1 MTQHLRKLMN
11 PGVLAIVGASERP
24 EAIGTRVLNNLRI
37 MGFPGT
43 IYLINPRYASL
54 NGETCY
60 SSLAALPE
68 GADAAFIAVPA
79 AAGPELVEEAGRC
92 GIKAV
97 FINANGYADG
107 DAGGVALQRRIEAIA
122 KKYGIVIAGPN
133 NLGLINVHDK
143 KAMWTPRYMK
153 RVNPGPLAVISQSGS
168 IALILAEDERDLGF
182 AYLVTTGNEAGANVA
197 DYLGEV
203 ARDERVGVILMFL
216 ETIREPAKFAAAA
229 HEAARRGKRVVA
241 LKLGTSDGGRALV
254 QAHTGSLAGEDS
266 LYDAYFKALG
276 IVRVRDLDEM
286 LETAVI
292 LAGGGAPPPTRHTVI
307 VTLSGGEAALLADTG
322 EELGLAFAPLAP
334 ATLAALRPAYPP
346 YSTVGNPVDAWG
358 LGFNAERFGIV
369 LKALLAD
376 PAIGTIGFSVDA
388 PGRGGCDT
396 PYACIMAEACAEFAS
411 PDKTDKRLVFINNT
425 AGSGVN
431 PDVRKILD
439 AAGIPYLSGMRTAL
453 AAIRNMVNLPAA
465 PPAQIAM
472 PVPSREAIPAD
483 EPSRFK
489 LLAAAAVP
497 MIASEFAKSAADA
510 VAVASRIGYPV
521 VMKGIAD
528 HLPHKSDLGLVKLG
542 LGDAVAVR
550 AAYAALEAIL
560 KSNARAGSSTGIVV
574 QKTAPEG
581 IELIV
586 GIRNQ
591 EGFGSFVVAGP
602 GGVLVE
608 LTNKAS
614 VRVGPVDEATALAM
628 LEETVAGKLLRGV
641 RGKGPWDIGA
651 AAKAIAAFSCFGA
664 AHIDSLAELEINPLI
679 VGAKGEG
686 AFGVDVLLE
695 PFEKQSKENA

>member
-1 MTQHLRKLMN
+1 MKLQLDKLMN
-11 PGVLAIVGASERP
+11 PRSLAIVGVSERP

-37 MGFPGT
+37 LDFPGP
-43 IYLINPRYASL
+43 IYLVNPRYPSL
-54 NGETCY
+54 HGETCY
-60 SSLAALPE
+60 PSLAALPE
-68 GADAAFIAVPA
+68 VVDAVFIAVPA
-79 AAGPELVEEAGRC
+79 SGGPELVEEAGKC

-107 DAGGVALQRRIEAIA
+107 DLEGVALQRRLETVAEQ
-122 KKYGIVIAGPN
+122 YGIAIAGPN

-153 RVNPGPLAVISQSGS
+153 RINPGPVAVISQSGS

-197 DYLGEV
+197 DYLAEV
-203 ARDERVGVILMFL
+203 ARDDRVGVILMFL
-216 ETIREPAKFAAAA
+216 ETIREPEKFAAAA
-229 HEAARRGKRVVA
+229 REAAKRGKRVVA
-241 LKLGTSDGGRALV
+241 LKLGTSDCGRALV

-266 LYDAYFKALG
+266 LYDAYFNALG

-292 LAGGGAPPPTRHTVI
+292 LAASSVPPPTKHTVI

-322 EELGLAFAPLAP
+322 EELGLAFAPLA
-334 ATLAALRPAYPP
+334 AETLAALRPAYPP
-346 YSTVGNPVDAWG
+346 YSTVGNPIDAWG
-358 LGFNAERFGIV
+358 LGFNDERFRIV
-369 LKALLAD
+369 LNALLND
-376 PAIGTIGFSVDA
+376 PAIGTIGFSIDA

-396 PYACIMAEACAEFAS
+396 PYACVMAEACAELAS
-411 PDKTDKRLVFINNT
+411 PEKTNKRLVFINNT

-453 AAIRNMVNLPAA
+453 AAIRNMVNLPAT
-465 PPAQIAM
+465 QILQAAM
-472 PVPSREAIPAD
+472 PILSPELIPKD

-489 LLAAAAVP
+489 MLTAAGVP
-497 MIASEFAKSAADA
+497 MIDSERVSSAADA
-510 VAVASRIGYPV
+510 VAAAANIGFPV
-521 VMKGIAD
+521 VMKGVAD
-528 HLPHKSDLGLVKLG
+528 HLPHKSDLGLVRLG
-542 LGDAVAVR
+542 LVDAAAVIE
-550 AAYAALEAIL
+550 AYEAIEHIL
-560 KSNARAGSSTGIVV
+560 TEHTSSGVTGEIVIER
-574 QKTAPEG
+574 TAPEG

-591 EGFGSFVVAGP
+591 KGFGSFVVAGP

-608 LTNKAS
+608 ITNKAA
-614 VRVGPVDEATALAM
+614 VRMGPVDEATALAM

-641 RGKGPWDIGA
+641 RGRGPWDIEA
-651 AAKAIAAFSCFGA
+651 AAKAIAAFSRFGA
-664 AHIDSLAELEINPLI
+664 AHSESLTELEINPLI
-679 VGAKGEG
+679 VGAQGKG

-695 PFEKQSKENA
+695 EFK